1 VPNSEV
7 ELRAIEADQRIRDAT
22 LVVRAMR
29 PEQRDLTPLLELLG
43 TEALRGGAIE
53 FYTVDWANS
62 YEVDGRID
70 VVRQRTT
77 VVSEDEMVVA
87 TCERDWINMINVNGE
102 RSVFRGGRAS
112 ARAVARTFRRSED
125 GTWVNVAKRQGFEIC
140 KGVESPV
147 TR

>member
-70 VVRQRTT
+70 V
-77 VVSEDEMVVA
+77 SGDEMVVA